1 MIRKKTIYLHSVFFF
16 LLDGV
21 QFSGFIIMKP
31 LYCTPTDALAIFQ
44 NYKQKKNCM
53 KKVHVEV

>member
-1 MIRKKTIYLHSVFFF
+1 MIRKKTIYLHSVFLF

-31 LYCTPTDALAIFQ
+31 LYCTPTDALSMFQ
-44 NYKQKKNCM
+44 NYKQKKTM